1 MKKHTRTRRRKRKL
15 SNHAAHLHHFDSAE
29 QQREA
34 ASLGMWVFIAQE
46 IMFFGGLF
54 LAYVIY
60 RNWYHDAFA
69 AASHHLDL
77 RFGAFN
83 TAVLISS
90 SLTMAL
96 AVHAAQL
103 GKQKALVGFLIGTI
117 ILGSIFLG
125 VKVVEYHD
133 KFVHH
138 LVPGASFHFEG
149 AVEHQVEIF
158 YSLYFIMTGLHAL
171 HMVVGVGILAALV
184 FFATRGRYT
193 PDYYSPVELSGL
205 YWHFVDIVWIFLFPF
220 LYLISRH

>member
-1 MKKHTRTRRRKRKL
+1 MSDST
-15 SNHAAHLHHFDSAE
+15 HAGHLHHYDSAE

-60 RNWYHDAFA
+60 RNWYHDGFA

-83 TAVLISS
+83 TAVLIAS

-103 GKQKALVGFLIGTI
+103 GSRKGLIGYLIATI
-117 ILGSIFLG
+117 ALGLVFLG
-125 VKVVEYHD
+125 VKVVEYND

-138 LVPGASFHFEG
+138 LVPGASFQFE
-149 AVEHQVEIF
+149 AALERPAEIF
-158 YSLYFIMTGLHAL
+158 YSLYFLMTGLHAL
-171 HMVVGVGILAALV
+171 HMVVGVGILGGLV
-184 FFATRGRYT
+184 YFAKKGRYT
-193 PDYYSPVELSGL
+193 PEYFSPVELSGL